1 MMSDESNK
9 PSSCPAPAQPHQ
21 SNLAVVEL
29 QPAEPVADY
38 RVAWKGLLY
47 YLHSNHPHVGLW
59 PNVAVSRFDGGWVV
73 RPRERQVYGRN
84 RSYMLF

>member
-29 QPAEPVADY
+29 QPDEPVADY
-38 RVAWKGLLY
+38 RVAWKRLLY
-47 YLHSNHPHVGLW
+47 YFGAAQQAENDK
-59 PNVAVSRFDGGWVV
+59 AIA
-73 RPRERQVYGRN
+73 
-84 RSYMLF
+84 